1 MHIRFLAQ
9 EVGQMFDYLIK
20 YHDRILEL
28 FVQHLEL
35 SFLSVGIA
43 LLFALPVGLIL
54 WRIKWLSVPVLSVLG
69 IIYAIPSL
77 ALFAIL
83 IPLVGLGEEPAIIAL
98 AAYSQLI
105 LVRNVMVGFQSVDP
119 AVVEAGRGMGLN
131 PWQLFWKIQLPLAL
145 PVILGGIRIAFISVI
160 GIGTVAAW
168 VNAGGL
174 GVILFEGL
182 YQNSTPKIV
191 WGTVFVSGLAIV
203 VNQLLMWLERRS
215 LLKARGELA

>member
-1 MHIRFLAQ
+1 MHICFLAGTG
-9 EVGQMFDYLIK
+9 VQMFDYLIK

-28 FVQHLEL
+28 FVQHVVLTF
-35 SFLSVGIA
+35 SSVGIA
-43 LLFALPVGLIL
+43 LLIALPVGWIL
-54 WRIKWLSVPVLSVLG
+54 WRLKWLSVPVLSVLG
-69 IIYAIPSL
+69 TIYVIPSL

-83 IPLVGLGEEPAIIAL
+83 IPLVGLGEKPAIIAL
-98 AAYSQLI
+98 VAYSQLI
-105 LVRNVMVGFQSVDP
+105 LVRNVLVGFQSVDP
-119 AVVEAGRGMGLN
+119 AVLEAGRGMGLN
-131 PWQLFWKIQLPLAL
+131 PFQLFWKIQLPLAL
-145 PVILGGIRIAFISVI
+145 PVILGGIRIASISVI
-160 GIGTVAAW
+160 GIATVGAW

-215 LLKARGELA
+215 LLKAKGELG

>member
-1 MHIRFLAQ
+1 
-9 EVGQMFDYLIK
+9 
-20 YHDRILEL
+20 
-28 FVQHLEL
+28 
-35 SFLSVGIA
+35 
-43 LLFALPVGLIL
+43 
-54 WRIKWLSVPVLSVLG
+54 
-69 IIYAIPSL
+69 
-77 ALFAIL
+77 
-83 IPLVGLGEEPAIIAL
+83 
-98 AAYSQLI
+98 
-105 LVRNVMVGFQSVDP
+105 
-119 AVVEAGRGMGLN
+119 MGLN
-131 PWQLFWKIQLPLAL
+131 PLQLFWKIQLPLAL

-215 LLKARGELA
+215 LLKARGELAEDG